1 MAQLPSPFITHSR
14 KVCSFYKRVLRCVED
29 WHPKRTDFRYHAVLM
44 RQRFEENRRIPD
56 ARVAKQLLVDGEEE
70 LFQAQHWQ
78 PKKFTDSVDG
88 IAYNRESFIPDYVLD
103 EWTPMEKAM
112 YPKYFAQR
120 EELKKEYEEL
130 YYKMFPETSKEPT
143 EKK

>member
-14 KVCSFYKRVLRCVED
+14 KVCSLYKRALRCIED
-29 WHPKRTDFRYHAVLM
+29 WNPRRTDFRYHAVLM
-44 RQRFEENRRIPD
+44 RQRFEENRHIPD
-56 ARVAKQLLVDGEEE
+56 ARVAKQLLLDGEEE

-78 PKKFTDSVDG
+78 PMKFTYSVNG
-88 IAYNRESFIPDYVLD
+88 IAYNREASVPDYVLD
-103 EWTPMEKAM
+103 EWVPIEKAM

-120 EELKKEYEEL
+120 EELKKEYEKF
-130 YYKMFPETSKEPT
+130 YYKMFPETKEAT